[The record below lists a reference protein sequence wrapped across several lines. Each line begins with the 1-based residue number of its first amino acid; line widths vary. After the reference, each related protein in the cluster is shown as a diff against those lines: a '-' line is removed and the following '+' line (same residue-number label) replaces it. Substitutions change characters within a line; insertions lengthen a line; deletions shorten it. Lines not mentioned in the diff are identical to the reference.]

1 LADVEAIAE
10 YIEKDSP
17 FYARA
22 VVAKVVAAT
31 RHLGQ
36 YPLSGR
42 VVPEKRDPA
51 FREVFAFSY
60 RIIYLVEEYIISV
73 SILTFEHFAEHW
85 GQVLQ
90 CNIVLLQDLTPTP
103 LSNQFLS
110 YV

>member
-1 LADVEAIAE
+1 MAHRVVWSPQALADVEAIAE

-17 FYARA
+17 FYART

-60 RIIYLVEEYIISV
+60 RIIYRVEEGVVTIV
-73 SILTFEHFAEHW
+73 AVVHGKRLLETNGEAE
-85 GQVLQ
+85 
-90 CNIVLLQDLTPTP
+90 N
-103 LSNQFLS
+103 
-110 YV
+110 